1 MRYNTKKHT
10 AIFCRD
16 SVLILI
22 TIRCATLTKIAVL
35 YFHTALTDFIEFKT
49 KLEFKTISKTVLTN
63 KSMLCVKLHNMVGH
77 TLKGVV
83 NTAVTDCGLL
93 ELPVII

>member
-1 MRYNTKKHT
+1 MLLNVNHP
-10 AIFCRD
+10 D
-16 SVLILI
+16 E
-22 TIRCATLTKIAVL
+22 IAVL

-77 TLKGVV
+77 TLKEVV